1 MIAHVKTGS
10 TVRSPEL
17 RIKACQSRLLEVGS
31 DLCRLPKIFEERIER
46 KKKKLCEVNVAYSRM
61 YFHIKNIF
69 ALFSLLR
76 SLLESHRCN
85 FLMKF
90 LKTYMLSILLH
101 MHCILVDKKV

>member
-46 KKKKLCEVNVAYSRM
+46 KKK
-61 YFHIKNIF
+61 
-69 ALFSLLR
+69 
-76 SLLESHRCN
+76 N
-85 FLMKF
+85 FVK
-90 LKTYMLSILLH
+90 
-101 MHCILVDKKV
+101 